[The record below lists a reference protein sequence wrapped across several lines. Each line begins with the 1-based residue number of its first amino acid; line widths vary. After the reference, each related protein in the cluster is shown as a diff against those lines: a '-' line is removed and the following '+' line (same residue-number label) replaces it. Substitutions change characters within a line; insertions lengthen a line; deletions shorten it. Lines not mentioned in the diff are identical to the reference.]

1 MREDGVSYSPLMAP
15 IVGSVR
21 SPPEPGCA
29 PRYLEVLESLQC
41 ELICCHF
48 HFLLFQTVLIC
59 SHLYGSIYGTASS
72 CISKD

>member
-1 MREDGVSYSPLMAP
+1 MSYSPLMAP

-48 HFLLFQTVLIC
+48 HFWEEKGHKKRSVNVQY
-59 SHLYGSIYGTASS
+59 S
-72 CISKD
+72 